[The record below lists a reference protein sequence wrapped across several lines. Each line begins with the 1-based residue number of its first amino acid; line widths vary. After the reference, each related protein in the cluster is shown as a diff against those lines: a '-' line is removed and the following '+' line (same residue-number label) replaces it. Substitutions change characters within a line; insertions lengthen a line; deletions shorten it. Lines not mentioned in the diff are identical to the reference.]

1 MGIKKMNNDGE
12 NILKMFKQIRQIFE
26 QVSLL
31 LRTVDEQMIKADW
44 KSMGNYALSDL
55 SYSILEPASWIPIM
69 VYRYYKHKEFPNRLA
84 YVSVLLDNHWYRK
97 YTIKEPLLT
106 AGFLDY
112 GRDEVVWENHYARY
126 YGYLS
131 EIHDL
136 KADGQFFQFDNT
148 MLPSDVQGKFKN
160 GKIFAL
166 PLISITNAKDVESKV
181 TIKLLNLLRNGNLQS
196 LNEGS

>member
-1 MGIKKMNNDGE
+1 MSNDGE
-12 NILKMFKQIRQIFE
+12 NILKLFKQIRQIFE

-69 VYRYYKHKEFPNRLA
+69 VYRYYKHKESPNRLA
-84 YVSVLLDNHWYRK
+84 YVSVLLDNHWDRK

-106 AGFLDY
+106 AGFLDFEK
-112 GRDEVVWENHYARY
+112 DEVFWENWYARFF
-126 YGYLS
+126 GYLS

-136 KADGQFFQFDNT
+136 RADGQPFQFENT
-148 MLPSDVQGKFKN
+148 KLPSDIQGKFRN
-160 GKIFAL
+160 GKVFAI

-181 TIKLLNLLRNGNLQS
+181 TVKLLNLLRNGNSQS
-196 LNEGS
+196 LNEGL